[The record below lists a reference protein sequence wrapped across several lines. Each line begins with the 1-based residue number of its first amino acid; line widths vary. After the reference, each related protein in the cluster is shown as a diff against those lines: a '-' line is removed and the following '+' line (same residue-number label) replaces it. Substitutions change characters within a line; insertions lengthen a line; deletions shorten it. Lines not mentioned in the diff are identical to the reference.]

1 MKNTLTNNNGAKAPK
16 LSSAITHGGLSSA
29 ITHGGTTFRVTET
42 YLINCTTEHQ
52 AWDAVTHNDFTNAD
66 LHCHRIKIEPNF

>member
-1 MKNTLTNNNGAKAPK
+1 MKNTLTNKNGEKSPK
-16 LSSAITHGGLSSA
+16 LSSA